1 MKIFV
6 KAKPGAKKESV
17 RKAQEPDG
25 LFPKAG
31 AKAALPQ
38 FVVAVKERPTD
49 GKANRAIEKAIAG
62 YFKVPLSRA
71 RIVSGHASRE
81 KIVEIDAVSRQAS

>member
-1 MKIFV
+1 MRIFV
-6 KAKPGAKKESV
+6 RAKPGAKRESIQ
-17 RKAQEPDG
+17 KLQEPDG

-31 AKAALPQ
+31 AGATMPQ

-62 YFKVPLSRA
+62 YFKVPLARV

-81 KIVEIDAVSRQAS
+81 KVIWVKI